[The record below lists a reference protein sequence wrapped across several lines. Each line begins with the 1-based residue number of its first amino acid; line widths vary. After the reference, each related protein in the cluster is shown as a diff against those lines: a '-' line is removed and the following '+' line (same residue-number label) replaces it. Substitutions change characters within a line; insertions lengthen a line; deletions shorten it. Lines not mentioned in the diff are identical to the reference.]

1 MTVKEDNQH
10 EFSRLLRLSELDQAI
25 VERTLSASPVELLAL
40 AKRFDLV
47 ELRCLSASLA
57 ADRVPDGVLVRV
69 TGLLRAEVVQR
80 CVVTLEP
87 LAADVD
93 AQVDEL
99 FGPDTGTMEIADT
112 PYDEVTPPEPFDG
125 DAIDLGELVAQQLA
139 LVLDPYPRKSD
150 SIAEGVIS
158 SEKPS
163 GSDEVTNKPFAE
175 LANWHKMR

>member
-1 MTVKEDNQH
+1 MTVKEDSQH

-25 VERTLSASPVELLAL
+25 VQRKLSASPAECLAL

-47 ELRCLSASLA
+47 ELRCLNASLA
-57 ADRVPDGVLVRV
+57 ADRVPDSVLVRV
-69 TGLLRAEVVQR
+69 TGSLHAEVVQR

-87 LAADVD
+87 FAADVD
-93 AQVDEL
+93 AHVDEL
-99 FGPDTGTMEIADT
+99 FGPDTGAIEIADT

-125 DAIDLGELVAQQLA
+125 DAIDLGELAAQQLA

-158 SEKPS
+158 LEKPS
-163 GSDEVTNKPFAE
+163 GADEVTNKPFAE